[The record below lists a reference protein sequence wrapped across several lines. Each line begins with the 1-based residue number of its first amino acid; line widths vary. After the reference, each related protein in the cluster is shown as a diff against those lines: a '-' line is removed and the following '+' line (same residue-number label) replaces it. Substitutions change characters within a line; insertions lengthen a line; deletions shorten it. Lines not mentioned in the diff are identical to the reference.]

1 MSKMFTKESVRK
13 LEPIMRKEMDQ
24 LLVRLKEF
32 QEDGREINLLPMFGA
47 FTNDVI
53 SEYAYGYSLNW
64 VQAPQFNS
72 VFFDM
77 VANKPYAFYFD
88 G

>member
-1 MSKMFTKESVRK
+1 MSKMFTKDSVRRS
-13 LEPIMRKEMDQ
+13 EPIMRKEMDQ
-24 LLVRLKEF
+24 LLGRLKEF
-32 QEDGREINLLPMFGA
+32 QDGRKIHLLPMYGA

-64 VQAPQFNS
+64 VQAPQINS
-72 VFFDM
+72 VFFDL
-77 VANKPYAFYFD
+77 VASKPYAFYLD